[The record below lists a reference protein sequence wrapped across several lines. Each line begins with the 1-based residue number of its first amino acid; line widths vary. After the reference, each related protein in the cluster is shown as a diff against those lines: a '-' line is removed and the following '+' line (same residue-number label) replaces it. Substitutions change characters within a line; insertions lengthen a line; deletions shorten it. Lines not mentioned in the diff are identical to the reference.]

1 MEATASGEVESD
13 NTGLA
18 KITFQVLCFCKWNV
32 VQSVVM

>member
-1 MEATASGEVESD
+1 MEVTVSGVVESD
-13 NTGLA
+13 NIGLA